1 MIEQEELN
9 QFETRWKQIE
19 DSGFNEMLAYA
30 KNPLAAKSFSID
42 LSNYLSLYTL
52 VYDILMSKNQS
63 IRTLCYER
71 LCTNL
76 KTHCQEVYTELQQT
90 NSVKDF
96 TTKWRIYKEI
106 ILKWVLKV
114 FNYLSRLKIL
124 IQKTSSLENE
134 LISIFKTEIYDKM
147 AAQLKQDFLCLI
159 ETYRKNEMKSP
170 ELENMKMFMT
180 FLSKCE
186 NKEEQEF
193 LTQITKTTE
202 EYYTELSNKT
212 ISQSFL
218 QYLLFGLKVLDTE
231 IMNLTQ
237 LLPSPTYTDIITSIT
252 NIVFISKAK
261 QLLYLQD
268 GFYDLLDKQNYDILL
283 RTFQIF
289 SKDPQTLNMLLSIFK
304 SFITEKFNLLIQK
317 LELNTPSGKALSPQH
332 IALTTSFLKEYSS
345 FQSFILNLI
354 TKSFNNNN
362 LFNVVFKEVLED
374 IQSNQNNINTSYL
387 LPYYFNAILIAS
399 SSGNETDITREIDEA
414 IEMFPYLSDK
424 DIFITLHRN
433 LLCDRILN
441 KVCYSMD
448 IEKYLLK
455 KLEEQCGNEYIQNID
470 TMINDY
476 YANEVINKKYQEY
489 LINNNISAT
498 PNTFTVLTGER
509 WPSSI
514 NIHKINLPN
523 EISQLTNHIFKYYHN
538 EFEGR
543 TLQWSLTHSML
554 ELETHATL
562 FGNRSYTI
570 ICNTFQGSILL
581 LFNSKQLRISKEDI
595 QHALGFEDKTDCDE
609 ALTQLVKSNLL
620 LSEDND
626 VFCINN
632 QFSSDNEVIHI
643 DKPVGKE
650 EVVRKGKIDEDR
662 TMAIDCHIANIMKH
676 KKQMEHNELIEA
688 VLNRLDKFKVKVSV
702 IKNRIES
709 LITKELIKRDVDNP
723 NIYLYC

>member
-52 VYDILMSKNQS
+52 VYDILMSKNQN

-76 KTHCQEVYTELQQT
+76 KTHCQEVYTELQRT

-289 SKDPQTLNMLLSIFK
+289 SKDSQTLNMLLSIFK

-489 LINNNISAT
+489 LINNNISAV

-581 LFNSKQLRISKEDI
+581 LFNTKQLRISKEDI

-632 QFSSDNEVIHI
+632 QFTSESEVIHI